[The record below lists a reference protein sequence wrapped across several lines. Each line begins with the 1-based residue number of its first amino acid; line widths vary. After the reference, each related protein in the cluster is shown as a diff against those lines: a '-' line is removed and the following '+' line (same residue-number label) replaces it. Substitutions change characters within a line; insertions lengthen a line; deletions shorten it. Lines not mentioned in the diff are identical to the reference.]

1 MLTVIIIIIVVGLLH
16 IFTPEVVWFL
26 NHGLHNKNAE
36 PGEHSELLYRIAGV
50 IWLIVGIVLIVSEV
64 TK

>member
-16 IFTPEVVWFL
+16 IFAPEVVWFL

>member
-16 IFTPEVVWFL
+16 IFAPEVVWFL

-50 IWLIVGIVLIVSEV
+50 I
-64 TK
+64 